1 MPINPVDLD
10 KLKHQSSNLYEITVA
25 MSRRAKEIN
34 EQLRSELEEKLA
46 PFKMK
51 SRNPAN
57 EAEADRVFPEQVSI
71 SVRYEKMPKPT
82 VTAIEEYSEKK
93 YTFDYRDTREGG
105 RKSKT

>member
-1 MPINPVDLD
+1 MPIKPVDFE
-10 KLKHQSSNLYEITVA
+10 KLKHQSSNIYEITVA
-25 MSRRAKEIN
+25 MSQRAKEIN
-34 EQLRSELEEKLA
+34 EQLRAELEEKLA

-51 SRNPAN
+51 ARNPAN

-82 VTAIEEYSEKK
+82 IVAIEEYSEKK
-93 YTFDYRDTREGG
+93 YTFEYRDLRESG